1 VQVRNKKPSFG
12 TAFSREVNSISN
24 LGFIGIIRAQ
34 KHDAVT
40 GELISDNHY
49 FNTSTNFMLS
59 AIAGWLSGMKTTTD
73 TPPPTQ
79 IGAGNGIGTPSAS
92 DTALWSP
99 IFGTQRDCDDIMV
112 TRGVYA
118 QFNITYQTTDPNGP
132 YMEVGLFDVNNNL
145 WAHASINEIKSDGQ
159 TLTIQWMILTVP
171 DASNPYAMTTNYA
184 ANTITNWLAGT
195 ATTTSAPPPTQIQL
209 GTGTGILSVSDA
221 SLWAPTAGTLKTCDY
236 IAVSNSYNTQYSL
249 TYTGTDP
256 IGNFTEAGLFDSAG
270 NLWMHAVLT
279 DANKTAGRILGV
291 LLQISVTQS
300 NDE

>member
-1 VQVRNKKPSFG
+1 
-12 TAFSREVNSISN
+12 VNSISN

-34 KHDAVT
+34 RRDAVT

-59 AIAGWLSGMKTTTD
+59 AITGWLSGTKTTTD

-99 IFGTQRDCDDIMV
+99 ISGTQRACDSIEV
-112 TRGVYA
+112 VRGVYA
-118 QFNITYQTTDPNGP
+118 QYNITYQTTDPNGP
-132 YMEVGLFDVNNNL
+132 YTEVGLFDANNNL

-159 TLTIQWMILTVP
+159 TLTVQWMILTVP
-171 DASNPYAMTTNYA
+171 DTSNSYALTTNYA
-184 ANTITNWLAGT
+184 ANTITSWLAGT
-195 ATTTSAPPPTQIQL
+195 ATTTTNPPPTRIQL
-209 GTGTGILSVSDA
+209 GTGDGILSVSDS
-221 SLWAPTAGTLKTCDY
+221 SLWTPTDGTLKTCDY
-236 IAVSNSYNTQYSL
+236 ITISNSYNAQYSL

-256 IGNFTEAGLFDSAG
+256 TGNFTEAGLFDSAG
-270 NLWMHAVLT
+270 NLWMHAMLT
-279 DANKTAGRILGV
+279 NANKTDGRILGV
-291 LLQISVTQS
+291 LLQISVAQS